1 VRWRPNSHWCE
12 CRGKR
17 VISAAPLAPGRRS
30 VYLPTPLTSSFP
42 VTRWSLVAAAGTCG
56 DSAQAQKALGEI
68 CRAYWFP
75 LYSFARRRGLPP
87 EDAEDATQSFFAT
100 LLERNFLAT
109 ADGTLGRLRT
119 FLLTAFSGQ
128 LIDERRA
135 AGRQK
140 RGGGAEFISLDF
152 GDAEERLNASVAAT
166 NDEEPVCRFEAAWA
180 AALVE
185 GAVQRLEADY
195 AASGR
200 GPLFGALLPYL
211 GTSAGEP
218 PDQAQLAATLGMSH
232 VAFRQSLSRFRER
245 FRHALRAQ
253 VADTLRQPTE
263 EAINDELRILQSVLS
278 ARPVA

>member
-1 VRWRPNSHWCE
+1 M
-12 CRGKR
+12 
-17 VISAAPLAPGRRS
+17 
-30 VYLPTPLTSSFP
+30 PLTSSFP
-42 VTRWSLVAAAGTCG
+42 VTRWSLVAAAGTSG
-56 DSAQAQKALGEI
+56 DSAQAQVALSEI

-128 LIDERRA
+128 LIDDRRA

-152 GDAEERLNASVAAT
+152 GDAEERLNASVSAA
-166 NDEEPVCRFEAAWA
+166 NGEEPVCRFEAAWA

-185 GAVQRLEADY
+185 GAVQRMAADY

-200 GPLFGALLPYL
+200 GPLFVALLPYL

-218 PDQAQLAATLGMSH
+218 PEQAQLAATLGMSH

-245 FRHALRAQ
+245 FRLALRAQ
-253 VADTLRQPTE
+253 VADTLREPTE
-263 EAINDELRILQSVLS
+263 AAIDDELRALQSVLG
-278 ARPVA
+278 AR